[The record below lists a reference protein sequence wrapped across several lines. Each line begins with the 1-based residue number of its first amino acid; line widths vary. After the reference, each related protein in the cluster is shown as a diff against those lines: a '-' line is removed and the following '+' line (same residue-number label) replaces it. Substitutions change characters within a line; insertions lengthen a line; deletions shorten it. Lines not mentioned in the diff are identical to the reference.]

1 MDRLSDPFD
10 LQRFVDA
17 QLPVYEQVVAELGA
31 GRKQSHWMWFVFP
44 QLRGL
49 GRSPMAERYGIT
61 SRAEALAY
69 LRHPVLGPRLVTCTS
84 LVNDVEDRPLSAIL
98 GSPDDR
104 KFLSSMTLFAQVA
117 PRASEFVE
125 ALRKYADGQLD
136 AATMTRLATDR

>member
-17 QLPVYEQVVAELGA
+17 QLPVHEQVAAELGA

-49 GRSPMAERYGIT
+49 GQSAMAERYGIA

-69 LRHPVLGPRLVTCTS
+69 LRHPVLGPRLVMCTG
-84 LVNDVEDRPLSAIL
+84 LVNAVKDRPLSAIF

-104 KFLSSMTLFAQVA
+104 KFCSSMTLFAQVA
-117 PRASEFVE
+117 PRSSVFVE
-125 ALRKYADGQLD
+125 ALQKYADGELD
-136 AATMTRLATDR
+136 AATMALLATDR